1 MENKII
7 CLDTSVLI
15 DYYRKK
21 DKSKTLFYKLTEQY
35 SVFAVSA
42 VTEYELYVGNSD
54 EQNDFWNKF
63 FMKIIVLPFD
73 TESVKKSVAI
83 YKQLKLKSKL
93 IEVPDILI
101 AGTVIKNNLTL
112 ATLNQKHFERIEGLN
127 IITSYL

>member
-21 DKSKTLFYKLTEQY
+21 DKSKTLFYKLTEHY

-42 VTEYELYVGNSD
+42 ITEYELYIGNSD
-54 EQNDFWNKF
+54 DQNEFWDKF
-63 FMKIIVLPFD
+63 FMRITVLPFD
-73 TESVKKSVAI
+73 TEAVKQSVAI
-83 YKQLKLKSKL
+83 YKQLKLKNKL

-101 AGTVIKNNLTL
+101 AGTVIKNNLHL
-112 ATLNQKHFERIEGLN
+112 ATLNRKHFERIEKLN
-127 IITSYL
+127 LITL